1 MELYELTAHEL
12 SDMLKKGEISSVELT
27 RSVLDRIHNIE
38 EDIGCYITICREEA
52 LKRAQEVQ
60 ERINTGTV
68 KSPLA
73 GIPVALKDNI
83 CTKGIR
89 TTCASKMLHNFVPC
103 YSATAAKKLYE
114 ADTVLLGKTNMDEFS
129 MGSSTENSFFKITKN
144 PWNRQC
150 VPGGSSGGSAA
161 AVASGEAIFALG
173 TDTGGSVR
181 QPASFCGVVGLKPTY
196 GAVSRFGLVAFASSL
211 DQIGPITKDVTDC
224 ALVLNAIT
232 GYDSKDS
239 TSSDIKHPDY
249 TESLV
254 KGIKG
259 IRVGIPHEYI
269 GEGVSNEVRK
279 AVLNAVD
286 VLNDLGAVCEEF
298 SLKMTEYVVPA
309 YYIISSAEASSNLA
323 RYDGV
328 KFGYRAQEYEG
339 LTDMYMKT
347 RSEGFGT
354 EVKRRIML
362 GTYVLCSGHYDEFY
376 KKALKVRTLICME
389 FDRAFSKY
397 DVILGP
403 AAPTTAFKFG
413 EKRSNPLEMYLGDVF
428 TVSANI
434 TGLPALVIP
443 CGFDSSGLPIGLQL
457 IGKAFNESTLLKV
470 GYNFEQNTGF
480 HKIRPSVNKAN

>member
-12 SDMLKKGEISSVELT
+12 SDMLKKGDISSVELT
-27 RSVLDRIHNIE
+27 RSVLDRIYDIE
-38 EDIGCYITICREEA
+38 EDLGCYITICREEA
-52 LKRAQEVQ
+52 FERAQEVQ
-60 ERINTGTV
+60 EYISNGEV

-83 CTKGIR
+83 CTEGIV
-89 TTCASKMLHNFVPC
+89 TTCASKMLQNFVPF
-103 YSATAAKKLYE
+103 YSATAATKLHE
-114 ADTVLLGKTNMDEFS
+114 AGAVLVGKTNMDEFS
-129 MGSSTENSFFKITKN
+129 MGSSTENSFFKTTKN
-144 PWNRQC
+144 PWNTKC

-173 TDTGGSVR
+173 SDTGGSVR

-224 ALVLNAIT
+224 AIVLNAIA

-239 TSSDIKHPDY
+239 TSVKIKHPDY
-249 TESLV
+249 TEALV
-254 KGIKG
+254 EGIRG
-259 IRVGIPHEYI
+259 IRVGIPHEFI
-269 GEGVSNEVRK
+269 GEGVSAEVRK
-279 AVLNAVD
+279 AVLDAAG
-286 VLNDLGAVCEEF
+286 VLNGLGAVCEEF

-309 YYIISSAEASSNLA
+309 YYILSSAEASSNLA

-328 KFGYRAQEYEG
+328 KFGYRAKQYEG
-339 LTDMYMKT
+339 LADMYAKT
-347 RSEGFGT
+347 RAEGFGT

-362 GTYVLCSGHYDEFY
+362 GTYVLSSGHYDEFY
-376 KKALKVRTLICME
+376 KKTLKVRTLICREYDM
-389 FDRAFSKY
+389 AFSRY
-397 DVILGP
+397 DVIVGP
-403 AAPTTAFKFG
+403 AAPTTAFKLE
-413 EKRSNPLEMYLGDVF
+413 EKRSNPFEMYLEDIF

-457 IGKAFNESTLLKV
+457 TGKAFGESTLLKV
-470 GYNFEQNTGF
+470 GYNFEQNTGY
-480 HKIRPSVNKAN
+480 HKIRPTVNKGK